1 MQHTS
6 SKQRVLQASE
16 LTPLRYIPDSQ
27 SLKQWLSD
35 RGQARVQRTD
45 DPLTTQMT
53 LVSQRHEC
61 THCLN

>member
-1 MQHTS
+1 MTVVRLECSTS

-35 RGQARVQRTD
+35 RGQARRRPSGEKATDRTD
-45 DPLTTQMT
+45 FQ
-53 LVSQRHEC
+53 
-61 THCLN
+61 